1 MTLTDQKCQGRQHL
15 WGKMPLGQGGD
26 SSLALRMTGGLGL
39 KMTGRSR
46 MGLLEAEAVKDGV
59 AGLLGSVEDE
69 IDPLAVDVDA
79 FRLVYQLGNIL

>member
-1 MTLTDQKCQGRQHL
+1 
-15 WGKMPLGQGGD
+15 
-26 SSLALRMTGGLGL
+26 MTGGLGL

-79 FRLVYQLGNIL
+79 LRFVDQLGNIL

>member
-1 MTLTDQKCQGRQHL
+1 
-15 WGKMPLGQGGD
+15 MPLGQGGD

-46 MGLLEAEAVKDGV
+46 MGLLQAEAVEDGV

-69 IDPLAVDVDA
+69 VNPLAVDVDS
-79 FRLVYQLGNIL
+79 FRLVDKLSNIL

>member
-1 MTLTDQKCQGRQHL
+1 
-15 WGKMPLGQGGD
+15 MPLGQGGD

-59 AGLLGSVEDE
+59 AGLLGGVEDE
-69 IDPLAVDVDA
+69 VNPLAVDVDA
-79 FRLVYQLGNIL
+79 FRLVDKLSNIL

>member
-1 MTLTDQKCQGRQHL
+1 
-15 WGKMPLGQGGD
+15 
-26 SSLALRMTGGLGL
+26 MTGVLGL

-59 AGLLGSVEDE
+59 TGLLGGVEDE

-79 FRLVYQLGNIL
+79 FRLVDQLGNIL